1 MIPSTVAHE
10 VTRALHDFLAT
21 GFGPS
26 NPALASVLDD
36 FLAEPENLVKGPY
49 LSIALPPKLA
59 PEGGEAFPEIPL
71 GFAPYRHQRLAHQR
85 LDSAA
90 PRGGRSTIVATGT
103 GSGKTECFL
112 WPILDHCRRHA
123 GEEGVKAILVYPM
136 NALAFDQARRLAKII
151 HGTPALCGK
160 VSAGLYVGEREK
172 LPHTTMG
179 PEHLV
184 TDRETLRERPPHIL
198 LTNYKMLDFL
208 LIRPPDARLWR
219 HNEPGTL
226 RYLVVDELHTF
237 DGPQG
242 TDLACLIRR
251 LKDRLQVPRA
261 GTEQPSLICVGTS
274 ATVGGEKN
282 SAELHK
288 YVCHLFGQPFD
299 AGAILTEE
307 RQSKDDV
314 LGSAIIQRHLS
325 PQASLAETTDPAS
338 YPDAERYLKAQHE
351 LFFGTAIEGD
361 WQANGWRI
369 KLAAKLREHLMF
381 VNLLRTVADGPLPF
395 VDVVARMRASLPLSA
410 EPARAQ
416 REAVGLLNSLCAL
429 IAAAR
434 EDDGAGGVKPFLRL
448 GLHLWVREL
457 RRMVCRVAL
466 PDANGNATVAG
477 VHQAANGEEQ
487 SPSAAPLLRHSDDL
501 DPEESP
507 LHLPLVQCREC
518 RITGWG
524 AVQRSATSQASR
536 DLREFYN
543 RFFSRDMDVRFY
555 FPVQKAEV
563 PPGIAGAAQSLCGN
577 CGHLHAG
584 HNVAE
589 CVDCGEAAIVPVF
602 APASTTSRRGRRAA
616 PRRRRIRTVLSRDC
630 PFCHASE
637 ALIIVGA
644 RASSLLSVVLGQA
657 FASRHN
663 DDAGGSAPNGDNN
676 AGAQKMIAFSDNVQ
690 DAAHRAGFIG
700 ARTWQNSVRAAIAQV
715 IAQQDG
721 IALSELPKE
730 VPRWWRSEHD
740 GGFSAER
747 FVAEFIAPDRQW
759 FAEFRELQ
767 ERGRL
772 ASDVLAELEGLV
784 ATRLEWEAL
793 AELGYRSTIG
803 RTLERTRT
811 AAVGVDRAGFLQAS
825 EAATR
830 RLREHFEPFRQ
841 LPENMAGA
849 LLLGVL
855 RRMKDRGAFKSPLT
869 KAYVGQGGNPHST
882 LNRNR
887 ALQGFGRRSPLP
899 VFPAL
904 KAGPEAG
911 LEALAN
917 RSRGAK
923 SWYQKWVEKV
933 LSPFDPLAAT
943 EYAPDVLDVL
953 FAALM
958 EAGLVVQMSANHTTV
973 YGLNPG
979 RFHATIHT
987 KALRGANTARPL
999 VVAADEADLWQG
1011 VPCLDLATQDSYQA
1025 PTAAEHTWFGKLYRQ
1040 AAIRRIVAAEHTA
1053 LVPRDERAKLQERF
1067 AAAHSLP
1074 WEPNVLSATP
1084 TLELGVDIGE
1094 LSAVVLCQ
1102 VPPAPENYVQRIGR
1116 AGRRDG
1122 NALTVTVAT
1131 GQPHDLYYYA
1141 EPLDMLAPGV
1151 EPPGIFLDASAVL
1164 ERQLTAFC
1172 LDRWVASGVAENAV
1186 PERMRTVYENVASAR
1201 LKGFPYPFFDFVQ
1214 RHSDDLLERFL
1225 QAFEELSETSRD
1237 YLATFLQGDESGRP
1251 QLVTRLL
1258 NRLWEVNNERKSLRA
1273 EAQSL
1278 RRRIAAL
1285 EKGPQDEATKGEIEE
1300 LNAERQALDAIRRHI
1315 NNREVFGFLTDEG
1328 LIPNYAFPQQGVTLR
1343 SVIYQLARDEE
1354 REASERP
1361 PLYEYERPA
1370 EAALGEL
1377 APENEFYASGRH
1389 VRISRVDTR
1398 VSPVETWRLCPSC
1411 AFCQNVEQTGDSHTV
1426 CPRCGDP
1433 MWGDAGQRR
1442 AMLPLRLV
1450 HANTADRRSRILDDK
1465 DDREPLFYTRHL
1477 VVDFEP
1483 NNIEAAYAI
1492 AKPEATF
1499 GFEYIA
1505 KATFREMNFGRVDDL
1520 GRPTRFA
1527 GREMPRSGF
1536 RVCRECGTVQPRGAG
1551 EDAEKAEHTRFCKFA
1566 GSAQA
1571 GDGIVECLYLYREFA
1586 SEAVRLLLPIAHGGE
1601 RHVAS
1606 FVAALELGLRQ
1617 RFGGRLPHLRA
1628 MTGDNALPGDNDGRR
1643 YLILYDTVPGGTGY
1657 LKDLLAKPENL
1668 LDVLQAAH
1676 TALQNCECARS
1687 ATKDPQQDGCY
1698 RCVYAYRRSRDMEHT
1713 SRSTA
1718 MALLAKILDHATDI
1732 EAVEGL
1738 AKVDVNALVESE
1750 LEARFLEALRRTEVD
1765 GEKTRVRQDLVAGKP
1780 GYHLKI
1786 GNASWLMEPQADL
1799 GPADGVAVPSRPDF
1813 LLRPVRGEAVPVALF
1828 MDGFEFHRDTT
1839 ADDSRKRMAL
1849 TRAGFQVWSLTWQD
1863 LEVAFDGAA
1872 EGSTLLSAQ
1881 NPQIALQQALDE
1893 RWGTASL
1900 RRQLREPALFLLLRW
1915 LHDSGDPNA
1924 AANSMERWRHAIF
1937 TTLLGLFDQQRM
1949 RKPEL
1954 REHFEKAAGPLP
1966 GQLAE
1971 TLADMN
1977 DPAFGGAG
1985 AWLADASG
1993 FSDLFVALPL
2003 AAVETPDP
2011 KALLAIAHL
2020 RDAEANRRKPNYRHA
2035 WNGALRT
2042 FNLLQLLPGGWWI
2055 TSEGVTSKRYPDYP
2069 PAEEE
2074 PPRPAV
2080 DAADWTA
2087 ATELAATELHEAMT
2101 QWAAK
2106 DLPAPEVGYELADS
2120 SGKVL
2125 AEAELAWPPHK
2136 VAVLHGEEGA
2146 GAFEGAGWRVYSASE
2161 RDGFV
2166 DGVVNGL
2173 ASLIPAATG

>member
-1 MIPSTVAHE
+1 M
-10 VTRALHDFLAT
+10 
-21 GFGPS
+21 
-26 NPALASVLDD
+26 
-36 FLAEPENLVKGPY
+36 
-49 LSIALPPKLA
+49 
-59 PEGGEAFPEIPL
+59 
-71 GFAPYRHQRLAHQR
+71 
-85 LDSAA
+85 
-90 PRGGRSTIVATGT
+90 
-103 GSGKTECFL
+103 
-112 WPILDHCRRHA
+112 
-123 GEEGVKAILVYPM
+123 KAILVYPM
-136 NALAFDQARRLAKII
+136 NALAFDQARRLAQII
-151 HGTPALCGK
+151 HGTPALRGK

-184 TDRETLRERPPHIL
+184 TDRETLRERPPDIL

-208 LIRPPDARLWR
+208 LIRPPDAGLWR
-219 HNEPGTL
+219 RNEPGTL

-251 LKDRLQVPRA
+251 LKDRLRVPRQTSGA
-261 GTEQPSLICVGTS
+261 KQPRLICVGTS
-274 ATVGGEKN
+274 ATVGGEEN
-282 SAELHK
+282 SADLRK
-288 YVCHLFGQPFD
+288 YVDDLFGQPFD
-299 AGAILTEE
+299 AAAIVTEK
-307 RQSKDDV
+307 RQSIDDV

-325 PQASLAETTDPAS
+325 PQAGLAETTDPAN

-351 LFFGTAIEGD
+351 LFFGAAIEGD
-361 WQANGWRI
+361 WQAKGWRI
-369 KLAAKLREHLMF
+369 ALAGKLREHLMF

-395 VDVVARMRASLPLSA
+395 VDVVARMRASLPLSI
-410 EPARAQ
+410 EPAQAH
-416 REAVGLLNSLCAL
+416 REANGLLNALCAL

-448 GLHLWVREL
+448 GLHVWVREL

-466 PDANGNATVAG
+466 PDANGTAPEASVE
-477 VHQAANGEEQ
+477 QAANGEER
-487 SPSAAPLLRHSDDL
+487 SASAGPLLRHSDDL

-518 RITGWG
+518 RVTGWG
-524 AVQRSATSQASR
+524 AVQRSATSTASR

-555 FPVQKAEV
+555 FPVQHAEA

-584 HNVAE
+584 HNVSE
-589 CVDCGEAAIVPVF
+589 CTDCGATAVVPVF
-602 APASTTSRRGRRAA
+602 APESTTSRRG
-616 PRRRRIRTVLSRDC
+616 RTVLSRDC

-663 DDAGGSAPNGDNN
+663 DDAGGSALNGGDN

-721 IALSELPKE
+721 IALDDLQQE
-730 VPRWWRSEHD
+730 VPRWWRSEQG

-772 ASDVLAELEGLV
+772 ASDVLAGLEGLV
-784 ATRLEWEAL
+784 ATRLEWETL
-793 AELGYRSTIG
+793 AEVGYRSTIG

-811 AAVGVDRAGFLQAS
+811 AAVSMDRAAFLQAS
-825 EAATR
+825 DAATG
-830 RLREHFEPFRQ
+830 RLREHFEPFRE
-841 LPENMAGA
+841 LPENVARA

-855 RRMKDRGAFKSPLT
+855 RRMKDRGAFDSPLT
-869 KAYVGQGGNPHST
+869 AVYVAQGGNPHST
-882 LNRNR
+882 LNRKH
-887 ALQGFGRRSPLP
+887 ALPGFGRRSPLP

-904 KAGPEAG
+904 RAGRQVG
-911 LEALAN
+911 LEVLAN
-917 RSRGAK
+917 RNRGAR
-923 SWYQKWVEKV
+923 SWYQKWVAKV

-943 EYAPDVLDVL
+943 EYAADVLDAL
-953 FAALM
+953 FAALV
-958 EAGLVVQMSANHTTV
+958 EAGLVVQLSAENTTA
-973 YGLNPG
+973 YGLNTG
-979 RFHATIHT
+979 RFHATIRT
-987 KALRGANTARPL
+987 KELRGANTARPL
-999 VVAADEADLWQG
+999 VVAAGEADLWQG
-1011 VPCLDLATQDSYQA
+1011 VPCLDLATPDSYQA
-1025 PTAAEHTWFGKLYRQ
+1025 PTPAEHTWFGQLYRQ
-1040 AAIRRIVAAEHTA
+1040 AAVRRIVAAEHTA

-1067 AAAHSLP
+1067 AAAEPLP

-1151 EPPGIFLDASAVL
+1151 EPPGFFLNASAVL

-1172 LDRWVASGVAENAV
+1172 LDRWVATGVAQDAV

-1201 LKGFPYPFFDFVQ
+1201 LKGFPYSFFDFVQ
-1214 RHSDDLLERFL
+1214 RHSEDLLERFL
-1225 QAFEELSETSRD
+1225 QAFEQLSESSRD
-1237 YLATFLQGDESGRP
+1237 YLATFLQGDDGGHP
-1251 QLVTRLL
+1251 PLVARLL
-1258 NRLWEVNNERKSLRA
+1258 NRLVEVNNERKSLRA

-1278 RRRIAAL
+1278 RRRIATL
-1285 EKGPQDEATKGEIEE
+1285 EKGPQDEATKSEIEE

-1315 NNREVFGFLTDEG
+1315 NNRDVFAFLTDEG

-1343 SVIYQLARDEE
+1343 SIIYRLARDEE
-1354 REASERP
+1354 AEREERR

-1389 VRISRVDTR
+1389 VRISRVDTG

-1411 AFCQNVEQTGDSHTV
+1411 AYCENVEAGDNHTV

-1477 VVDFEP
+1477 VMDFQP
-1483 NNIEAAYAI
+1483 SDIETAYAI
-1492 AKPEATF
+1492 NEPEAPF

-1505 KATFREMNFGRVDDL
+1505 SATFREMNFGRVDDL

-1536 RVCRECGTVQPRGAG
+1536 RVCRECGTVQPRGTG
-1551 EDAEKAEHTRFCKFA
+1551 QDAEKAEHTRFCKFA
-1566 GSAQA
+1566 NNADA
-1571 GDGIVECLYLYREFA
+1571 GDGIVECLYLYREFT
-1586 SEAVRLLLPIAHGGE
+1586 SEALRLLLPIAHMASE

-1628 MTGDNALPGDNDGRR
+1628 MTGDNALPGDNDGRH

-1676 TALQNCECARS
+1676 TALQNCECGRS

-1718 MALLAKILDHATDI
+1718 MALLAKILEHAEAI

-1765 GEKTRVRQDLVAGKP
+1765 GEKARVRQDLVAGKP

-1786 GNASWLMEPQADL
+1786 GNASWRVEPQADL

-1813 LLRPVRGEAVPVALF
+1813 LLRPVRGEAPPVAVF
-1828 MDGFEFHRDTT
+1828 MDGFEFHKDAT

-1872 EGSTLLSAQ
+1872 EGDMLLSTQ
-1881 NPQIALQQALDE
+1881 NPQMAALQRALDE

-1915 LHDSGDPNA
+1915 LRDSGDPNT
-1924 AANSMERWRHAIF
+1924 AANSMERWRNAIF
-1937 TTLLGLFDQQRM
+1937 TTLLGLFDSQRM

-1954 REHFEKAAGPLP
+1954 RERFEKAAGPLP

-1971 TLADMN
+1971 ALADMN
-1977 DPAFGGAG
+1977 DPAFGGTG
-1985 AWLADASG
+1985 AWLDDAAG
-1993 FSDLFVALPL
+1993 FPDLFVALPL

-2011 KALLAIAHL
+2011 TALVAIAHL

-2035 WNGALRT
+2035 WNSVLRT
-2042 FNLLQLLPGGWWI
+2042 FNLLQFLRGGWWI
-2055 TSEGVTSKRYPDYP
+2055 TRDGVKSNRYPDYP
-2069 PAEEE
+2069 PVEEA
-2074 PPRPAV
+2074 PPRPAA
-2080 DAADWTA
+2080 DATDWNVA
-2087 ATELAATELHEAMT
+2087 MELAATELHNAME
-2101 QWAAK
+2101 QWATK

-2125 AEAELAWPPHK
+2125 AEAELAWPQHK
-2136 VAVLHGEEGA
+2136 VAVLHGEEGDA
-2146 GAFEGAGWRVYSASE
+2146 AAFEEAGWRVCSAKE
-2161 RDGFV
+2161 GDEFV
-2166 DGVVNGL
+2166 AGVVEALSRQAPTAPPKSPG
-2173 ASLIPAATG
+2173 